1 MNRIFVDD
9 YLHKHNKTIFK
20 KRPTKAMESLLI
32 TTMLNDKGHNVKPSN
47 SLEYGGNN
55 LKLLHNLHFENN
67 NSFAFIIKALI
78 KH

>member
-1 MNRIFVDD
+1 
-9 YLHKHNKTIFK
+9 
-20 KRPTKAMESLLI
+20 MESLLI